1 MPVTA
6 INSAKSSSRPTIR
19 ISVQKIFP
27 NVGNALKLSASHKP
41 GKFPTVDRQAID
53 IDTVSEKLKSAKLNA
68 AVPSLYD
75 FAEVG
80 DFGKQVVNRLE

>member
-41 GKFPTVDRQAID
+41 GKFPTVDRHAND
-53 IDTVSEKLKSAKLNA
+53 IATASENVEPAKLKTAAQINIVTSAMK
-68 AVPSLYD
+68 
-75 FAEVG
+75 
-80 DFGKQVVNRLE
+80 K